1 MRSPR
6 NSLARW
12 TGDPPG
18 EPERPVRSGREEI
31 YEPGFLSLTPE
42 RARVLLLVAV
52 RPAAQAMLV
61 VAVLVVLTLLTS
73 GDGMAGTSA
82 AIAASWL
89 GMHQVALLIGKTA
102 LGLLPLLPTL
112 VLLWAA
118 ARECARAM
126 LPDSSRA
133 DLGWL
138 LGAALGGPLLVTA
151 VCLAVVQDASGILP
165 VRSPNALAAFA
176 WVLALHLLAA
186 TAGIVSREIPYVVDL
201 LRLPDW
207 AVTGL
212 RRTGTAV
219 LRLVACATAVTVVSL
234 LAHWSTMGEGYA
246 DAGDF
251 WGVLGLSAL
260 SVIYLPNVVAGA
272 LGILL
277 GSSVQFGAASVSL
290 FEVSGGPV
298 PVVPVLAAL
307 PIGPAVAWWPLLM
320 LLPAAVGVVTGLDLA
335 RTGDDEI
342 PRPWSI
348 LVCAGA
354 TTLVLA

>member
-1 MRSPR
+1 
-6 NSLARW
+6 
-12 TGDPPG
+12 
-18 EPERPVRSGREEI
+18 
-31 YEPGFLSLTPE
+31 
-42 RARVLLLVAV
+42 
-52 RPAAQAMLV
+52 
-61 VAVLVVLTLLTS
+61 
-73 GDGMAGTSA
+73 
-82 AIAASWL
+82 
-89 GMHQVALLIGKTA
+89 
-102 LGLLPLLPTL
+102 
-112 VLLWAA
+112 
-118 ARECARAM
+118 
-126 LPDSSRA
+126 
-133 DLGWL
+133 
-138 LGAALGGPLLVTA
+138 
-151 VCLAVVQDASGILP
+151 
-165 VRSPNALAAFA
+165 
-176 WVLALHLLAA
+176 
-186 TAGIVSREIPYVVDL
+186 
-201 LRLPDW
+201 
-207 AVTGL
+207 
-212 RRTGTAV
+212 
-219 LRLVACATAVTVVSL
+219 
-234 LAHWSTMGEGYA
+234 WSTMGEGYA

-354 TTLVLA
+354 TTLVLAGAALLAGGELGGFGHVGVALPTFAAASF